1 MKTLIHLLLLFIC
14 LLFPIAAAHGQ
25 NDTEDPEDI
34 ARRLQSRYD
43 KIGSITFNFTQNTSG
58 DMAGRARKGRGK
70 AAFVKLGDNSYMRWD
85 YTSPDHQVLV
95 SDGKTFSMYFANLQ
109 QMIVSP
115 AETLDADLTYSFFS
129 GKGLLT
135 RDFHISAADEAL
147 QPEGRAEFQVIKL
160 IPKKPQSQ
168 VQDIHLWVTPDSL
181 IRRISIQ
188 DHFGTI
194 TVLNFSDI
202 VVDDL
207 LAKDPRELLS
217 FFSFVPPEG
226 TEIIRQ

>member
-1 MKTLIHLLLLFIC
+1 MKNFINTLLFLIC
-14 LLFPIAAAHGQ
+14 LLLPLVAAHGQ
-25 NDTEDPEDI
+25 NGKEDPEDI
-34 ARRLQSRYD
+34 AGRLQNRYD

-58 DMAGRARKGRGK
+58 DMAGRARKGTGK
-70 AAFVKLGDNSYMRWD
+70 AAFVKLEGNSYMRWD
-85 YTSPDHQVLV
+85 YTSPDRQVLV

-115 AETLDADLTYSFFS
+115 ADTLDADLTYSFFT
-129 GKGLLT
+129 GKGLLMQ
-135 RDFHISAADEAL
+135 DFHIRPADEDL
-147 QPEGRAEFQVIKL
+147 QPEGKTEFQVIKL
-160 IPKKPQSQ
+160 IPKTPQSQ

-181 IRRISIQ
+181 IRRIRIQ

-202 VVDDL
+202 VVNSL
-207 LAKDPRELLS
+207 VGKDPQELLPI
-217 FFSFVPPEG
+217 FSFVPPEG